1 MAEQFGTPLTEPRV
15 SRGLT
20 LGDLDNDGRMD
31 VVVADLDGHPLV
43 LRNELAVAGNWL
55 LVKLRGKPKNTS
67 AVGAVVTLR
76 AGGLTMKRLV
86 RSGTG
91 YISQDDKRLHFG
103 LGAAATADWVEVL
116 WPDQTKTRRE
126 NVKANEVLE
135 IRQE

>member
-1 MAEQFGTPLTEPRV
+1 M
-15 SRGLT
+15 
-20 LGDLDNDGRMD
+20 
-31 VVVADLDGHPLV
+31 
-43 LRNELAVAGNWL
+43 
-55 LVKLRGKPKNTS
+55 
-67 AVGAVVTLR
+67 TLR
-76 AGGLTMKRLV
+76 AGALTMKRLV

-103 LGAAATADWVEVL
+103 LGAAAKADWVEVL